1 MKRSF
6 VAPDALITAIDIGT
20 TKICV
25 LVAQRLAP
33 DHIEIIGIGKSPS
46 QGLARGVVVDIA
58 PTIHSIKTACKEAEI
73 MSGVAIKSA
82 YVGMSG
88 SHIQARN
95 SQGVV
100 DVKRRQISQ
109 SDIQQVL
116 AVARAVPLNEGQQL
130 LHVVPHFFTIDG
142 TQHVRDPLGMYGARL
157 EVQVHII
164 TGGLSAIQNLVRCC
178 QMAGV
183 KVRDIILEPLAS
195 AEAVL
200 SEDEKEFGAFMLDIG
215 GGTSDFAF
223 YKQGT
228 IRHTKVIPIAGNIFT
243 RDIALCLR
251 ATVRDA
257 ERIKQE
263 FGCAHMADTG
273 CEEEIDV
280 EMIQGN
286 ARNMIKRKEI
296 ARVLEPRTEELFT
309 IIGHEIR
316 NRHLEAPAGIVL
328 TGGGSLLSGLAE
340 VATRTLNIPARVGKP
355 RAYFGYHESLNSPM
369 YATSYGLLKH
379 VLSHKNGHAFNRAHS
394 PFVEQVFNR
403 MRSWISDMF

>member
-1 MKRSF
+1 MKRST
-6 VAPDALITAIDIGT
+6 VASDALITAIDIGT

-33 DHIEIIGIGKSPS
+33 DHIEIIGIGKAPS

-58 PTIHSIKTACKEAEI
+58 PTIHSIKTAVKEAEI

-82 YVGMSG
+82 YVGISG

-100 DVKRRQISQ
+100 DVKRGQIRQA
-109 SDIQQVL
+109 DIQQVL
-116 AVARAVPLNEGQQL
+116 TAARSVTLSEGQQL
-130 LHVVPHFFTIDG
+130 LHVVPQFFTIDG
-142 TQHVRDPLGMYGARL
+142 TQHVRDPLGMYGSRL
-157 EVQVHII
+157 EAQVHIV
-164 TGGLSAIQNLVRCC
+164 TGGLSSLQNLVRCC

-183 KVRDIILEPLAS
+183 KVRDIVLEPLAS

-223 YKQGT
+223 YQQGT
-228 IRHTKVIPIAGNIFT
+228 IRYTKVIPIAGNIFT

-263 FGCAHMADTG
+263 FGSACVADTND
-273 CEEEIDV
+273 EAIDV

-286 ARNMIKRKEI
+286 ARNTIKRKEI
-296 ARVLEPRTEELFT
+296 ARVLEPRAEELFT
-309 IIGHEIR
+309 IVGHEIH

-328 TGGGSLLSGLAE
+328 TGGGSLLSGLSQ
-340 VATRTLNIPARVGKP
+340 VATRTLGIPARVGKP

-369 YATSYGLLKH
+369 YATSYGLLRH
-379 VLSHKNGHAFNRAHS
+379 VLSRKNDQMFNRAQS
-394 PFVEQVFNR
+394 PFVEQIFNR
-403 MRSWISDMF
+403 MKSWISDMF